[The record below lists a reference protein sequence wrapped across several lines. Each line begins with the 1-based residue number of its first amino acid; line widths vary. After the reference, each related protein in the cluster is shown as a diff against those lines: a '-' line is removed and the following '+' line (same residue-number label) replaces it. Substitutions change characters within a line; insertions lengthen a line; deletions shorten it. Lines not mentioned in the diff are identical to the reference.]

1 MNQAQQNIAL
11 LASGLALGVIAGI
24 LLAPQSGR
32 ATREELRQRA
42 VNASSVGRG
51 LLAADTQSGRR
62 RCRRSDRGL
71 ERASPVYLAPRYK
84 TSPDTGGTR

>member
-32 ATREELRQRA
+32 DTREELRQRA
-42 VNASSVGRG
+42 VNASSVGRDYLQRIRSRG
-51 LLAADTQSGRR
+51 ADDVAEVTEG
-62 RCRRSDRGL
+62 
-71 ERASPVYLAPRYK
+71 
-84 TSPDTGGTR
+84 